1 MRSFKNEDVYTPI
14 PNTNT
19 SLVIL
24 VAFSIHK
31 HAEHAE
37 TYPLAVPA
45 KPKKKSMGS
54 ATMKKV
60 CVPNELVYTK
70 YLSQNGVRILACIF
84 ARIADSL

>member
-19 SLVIL
+19 SLVII
-24 VAFSIHK
+24 VALSIHK

-60 CVPNELVYTK
+60 TNELVYTK
-70 YLSQNGVRILACIF
+70 YLSQNSIRMPVCTF
-84 ARIADSL
+84 AGIADSL

>member
-24 VAFSIHK
+24 VAFSINE
-31 HAEHAE
+31 HAEHGE

-45 KPKKKSMGS
+45 KPKKKSMES
-54 ATMKKV
+54 ATMTKV
-60 CVPNELVYTK
+60 
-70 YLSQNGVRILACIF
+70 
-84 ARIADSL
+84 

>member
-1 MRSFKNEDVYTPI
+1 MRTFKNEDVDTPI

-19 SLVIL
+19 S
-24 VAFSIHK
+24 
-31 HAEHAE
+31 
-37 TYPLAVPA
+37 PLAVPA

-84 ARIADSL
+84 ARTADSL